1 MQGFIQEDER
11 KSREASVFLG
21 SYIPFTGVKYY
32 SLFDEQAIREGKNR
46 TGTVGWRLSRTSAE
60 SIAKAP
66 NPNTIEKTNALNYQ
80 ILKGVDIF
88 QNLDDE
94 QIKRLGTFAQIVSVP
109 SGELL
114 GRAGEL
120 VSQLFIIIEGKAEL
134 SAHSGIGP
142 ITIRVAGPGESFPL
156 AILIGSGTL
165 ITSVMATTEMKLL
178 TIPRSRLLA
187 LCSDDTGLGM
197 RIFRNIAELLG
208 DRYQKTLSHL
218 TATTERVLKKAD
230 YFVNV

>member
-1 MQGFIQEDER
+1 MQGCIEEVER
-11 KSREASVFLG
+11 KSDGGSVFLG
-21 SYIPFTGVKYY
+21 SYLPFTGVKYY
-32 SLFDEQAIREGKNR
+32 TLLAEQAIREGKNSI
-46 TGTVGWRLSRTSAE
+46 GTVGWRLVKTSAE
-60 SIAKAP
+60 TIAKAP
-66 NPNTIEKTNALNYQ
+66 NAKTNKRTNALNYQ

-88 QNLDDE
+88 RNLEDE
-94 QIKRLGTFAQIVSVP
+94 QIKRAGAFAQRVNVR
-109 SGELL
+109 SGEIL

-120 VSQLFIIIEGKAEL
+120 VSQLFIIIEGQAEL

-142 ITIRVAGPGESFPL
+142 ITIRLAGPGESFPL

-165 ITSVMATTEMKLL
+165 ITSVMAMTDMKLL
-178 TIPRSRLLA
+178 TIPRTRLLA

-197 RIFRNIAELLG
+197 RIYRNIADLLG

-218 TATTERVLKKAD
+218 TVSTERVLKKSD